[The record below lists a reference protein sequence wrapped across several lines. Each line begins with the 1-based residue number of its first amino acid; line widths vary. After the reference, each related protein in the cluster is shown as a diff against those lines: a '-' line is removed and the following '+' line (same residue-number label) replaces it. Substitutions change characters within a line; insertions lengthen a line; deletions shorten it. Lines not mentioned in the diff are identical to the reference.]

1 MNTVSRED
9 YLRTKVS
16 LLPFVIDGQLLEM
29 TLTTDVLLREMS
41 AVVADHPPAKLG
53 LAPERARAD
62 SRLGLTDQQVD
73 DAMAAIERDDAVAL
87 KSIFDTRLKEA
98 PELRDVLFS
107 SVQTGRLGHVRMARF
122 AKRSHL
128 ALFRY

>member
-1 MNTVSRED
+1 MVTINRED

-29 TLTTDVLLREMS
+29 TLTTDVLIREMS

-53 LAPERARAD
+53 LAPERARAE
-62 SRLGLTDQQVD
+62 SRLGLTDQQVEE
-73 DAMAAIERDDAVAL
+73 AMAAIERDDAVTL
-87 KSIFDTRLKEA
+87 KSIFDARLKEA
-98 PELRDVLFS
+98 PELRNVLFS
-107 SVQTGRLGHVRMARF
+107 SVQTGRLGQVRIARF
-122 AKRSHL
+122 DKRIQL